1 MFRAL
6 INSGVHIEYPIQ
18 FSAKD
23 CLMITGG
30 TGSLGK
36 ALIKRLLAETP
47 IQRMIVLS
55 RDEQKQFDF
64 SMELSPEERE
74 RVRFFGRR

>member
-1 MFRAL
+1 MN
-6 INSGVHIEYPIQ
+6 ISSQ

-64 SMELSPEERE
+64 SMELSPKKGS
-74 RVRFFGRR
+74 VLVLFGRR